1 MGTVRQGPWGRECPC
16 GRPGCTYGGRS
27 VELDGWAAGEGY
39 DDDQRDGGWYGGL
52 PDGWSVDDEL
62 GDPDDPDDLE
72 DEVGELTAEG
82 ALAVALDEL
91 RRGAVAGATAVI
103 AAAPEPEVVPLV
115 AARVLESLE
124 RLWGDGWEP
133 ADVLRWARRR
143 PGGDRTPLLRLAV
156 GASLARRPLVDLPA
170 RWRQQAA
177 DHDVEVR
184 EGASGFLSE
193 AGAGQRS
200 SGWGRYGRV
209 PAWAEVGVE
218 ALALV
223 LALDRQ
229 EAMPVVGG
237 GGRAPSATAP
247 SATAPSATA
256 TSADQRVLEKVR
268 LLLAKA
274 ESTAFPAEAETFTA
288 AAQSLI
294 SRHSLEAALA
304 ADLGADPAAG
314 GDPAGVRIG
323 VDAPYEGQKAALLA
337 AVARANRC
345 SAVWTRHLGC
355 STVVGFAA
363 DLAAVEV
370 LFASLLTQAVR
381 GMTAAGADA
390 RPGASTRR
398 PEFRRAYLE
407 SFARRIGQ
415 RLDEAATA
423 AAAGAGDLDDGG
435 RLLPVLAARSAAVD
449 DAVAQAFPQLVSRR
463 GPRTLDRA
471 GWASGWAAA
480 ELASLDAG
488 QAVTSVRALPP
499 SGVA

>member
-1 MGTVRQGPWGRECPC
+1 MGTVWQGPWGRGCPC
-16 GRPGCTYGGRS
+16 GRPGCTYGS
-27 VELDGWAAGEGY
+27 QPVELDGWADDERYDGSG
-39 DDDQRDGGWYGGL
+39 DDDGFGG
-52 PDGWSVDDEL
+52 D
-62 GDPDDPDDLE
+62 DPDDDLE
-72 DEVGELTAEG
+72 DEVGELSAAG
-82 ALAVALDEL
+82 AVAVAVDEL
-91 RRGAVAGATAVI
+91 RRGSAAGATAVL

-115 AARVLESLE
+115 AARVLEALE
-124 RLWGDGWEP
+124 RLWGAGWEP

-143 PGGDRTPLLRLAV
+143 PGGDSTPLLRLAV
-156 GASLARRPLVDLPA
+156 GASLARRPSVDLPP
-170 RWRQQAA
+170 RWQQQAA
-177 DHDVEVR
+177 ALDVAVR
-184 EGASGFLSE
+184 EGTSGFLSE

-209 PAWAEVGVE
+209 PVWAEVAAE

-223 LALDRQ
+223 LGLESQ
-229 EAMPVVGG
+229 EPVPVVGS
-237 GGRAPSATAP
+237 GGRGSSAAA
-247 SATAPSATA
+247 SA
-256 TSADQRVLEKVR
+256 ADQEVLEKVR

-304 ADLGADPAAG
+304 ADLAG
-314 GDPAGVRIG
+314 GGAGPRGEPAGVRIG
-323 VDAPYEGQKAALLA
+323 VDTPYEGQKAALLA

-345 SAVWTRHLGC
+345 SAVWTRHLGS
-355 STVVGFAA
+355 STVVGFPS

-415 RLDEAATA
+415 RLEEAATA
-423 AAAGAGDLDDGG
+423 ASGAGDLDDGG
-435 RLLPVLAARSAAVD
+435 RLLPVLAARAAAVD
-449 DAVAQAFPQLVSRR
+449 DAVAEAFPQLVSRR

-480 ELASLDAG
+480 ELAALDVG
-488 QAVTSVRALPP
+488 QAVTSLRALPP
-499 SGVA
+499 SGAA

>member
-1 MGTVRQGPWGRECPC
+1 MGTVRQGPWGRGCPC

-27 VELDGWAAGEGY
+27 VELDGWAGDDRDDR
-39 DDDQRDGGWYGGL
+39 DDDERQDSWYGDPSGGW
-52 PDGWSVDDEL
+52 DDA
-62 GDPDDPDDLE
+62 GPPDPDDPDGDP
-72 DEVGELTAEG
+72 DGEVGELTAGE

-91 RRGAVAGATAVI
+91 RRGSVAGATAVL
-103 AAAPEPEVVPLV
+103 AAAFEPEVVPLA

-143 PGGDRTPLLRLAV
+143 PGGDSTPLLRLAV
-156 GASLARRPLVDLPA
+156 GASLARRPPVDLPP
-170 RWRQQAA
+170 RWRQQVAA
-177 DHDVEVR
+177 HDVEVR

-209 PAWAEVGVE
+209 PAWAEVVVE

-229 EAMPVVGG
+229 EAMPVVGR
-237 GGRAPSATAP
+237 GGRESSAAAPA
-247 SATAPSATA
+247 
-256 TSADQRVLEKVR
+256 ADQRVLEKVR

-304 ADLGADPAAG
+304 ADPGADPAAG
-314 GDPAGVRIG
+314 AGPAGVRIG

-355 STVVGFAA
+355 STVIGFAA

-390 RPGASTRR
+390 RPGAATRR

-415 RLDEAATA
+415 RLDQAATA
-423 AAAGAGDLDDGG
+423 AATAGDLDDGG

-480 ELASLDAG
+480 ELASLDVG
-488 QAVTSVRALPP
+488 EAVTSLRALPP
-499 SGVA
+499 PRTA